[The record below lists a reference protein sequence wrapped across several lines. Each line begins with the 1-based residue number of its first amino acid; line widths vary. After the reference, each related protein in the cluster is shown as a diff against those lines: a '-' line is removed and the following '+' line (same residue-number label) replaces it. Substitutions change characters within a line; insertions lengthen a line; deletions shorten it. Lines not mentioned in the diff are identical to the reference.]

1 METNKLE
8 TNKLFSILEEDH
20 QPTMLE
26 LLKEHNP
33 FQQLVATLLSSRTKD
48 STTIP
53 IVMELFKKYHK
64 PVDFLNITEKEL
76 YGIGFYKVKTKNI
89 HELSK
94 IIIDVYN
101 NIVPSTFEQ
110 LTSLPGVGRKT
121 ANCVLAY
128 TFGISAIAVD
138 VHVHRISNR
147 LGWVNTDTPEETEE
161 ELKRIISKQEWNKIN
176 KLFVS
181 HGQTICFP
189 IKPDCKGCK
198 INNLCHYLNNSA
210 SKDSGSI

>member
-1 METNKLE
+1 MVDYNIGKV
-8 TNKLFSILEEDH
+8 FSILEKTH

-26 LLKEHNP
+26 LLKNHTH
-33 FQQLVATLLSSRTKD
+33 FQQLIATLLSSRTKD

-53 IVMELFKKYHK
+53 IVMQLFKKYK
-64 PVDFLNITEKEL
+64 NPEDFLSITESEL
-76 YGIGFYKVKTKNI
+76 FGIGFFKVKTKNI
-89 HELSK
+89 HKLSK
-94 IIIDVYN
+94 IIIEKFN
-101 NIVPSTFEQ
+101 NDVPSSLEE